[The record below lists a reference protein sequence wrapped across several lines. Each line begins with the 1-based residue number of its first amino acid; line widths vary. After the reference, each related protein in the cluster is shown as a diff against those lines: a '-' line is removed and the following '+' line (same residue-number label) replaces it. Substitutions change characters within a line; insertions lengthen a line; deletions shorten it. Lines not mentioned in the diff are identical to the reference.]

1 MDMGDFILFHEIGHS
16 LLNII
21 LSSFI
26 QNNRATHCDVCD
38 AVVCFIH
45 SIISSIVPD
54 SRVGRLIVNS
64 ILVIID
70 IVEFEVFLVVAFW
83 LNVHS
88 IASLIVFHIGAPLRF
103 LVIQLVSL
111 EHIA

>member
-1 MDMGDFILFHEIGHS
+1 MGKRGMACGARA
-16 LLNII
+16 
-21 LSSFI
+21 

-54 SRVGRLIVNS
+54 SRVGRLVVNS

>member
-1 MDMGDFILFHEIGHS
+1 MVNGEARDGMWRTGTKQPRHTLY
-16 LLNII
+16 
-21 LSSFI
+21 
-26 QNNRATHCDVCD
+26 VCD

-54 SRVGRLIVNS
+54 SRVGRLVVNS